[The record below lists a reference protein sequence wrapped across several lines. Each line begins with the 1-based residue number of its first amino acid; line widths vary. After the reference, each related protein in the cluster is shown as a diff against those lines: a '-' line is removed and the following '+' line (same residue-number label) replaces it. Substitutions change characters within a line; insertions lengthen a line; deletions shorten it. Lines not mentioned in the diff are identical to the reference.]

1 MRNEFDNEEF
11 EKTLAGFRDYRDR
24 YRKVEPL
31 RKEVEDLIYKM
42 DMIVQGLN
50 MQFKMHEAT
59 AKLCNTVMYDEMA
72 IVHEA
77 YKRKTHIHAG
87 VYFLIKKYKIVY
99 VGQSVNVIQ
108 RVRSHRSEGVK
119 DFDAYNFILCK
130 PEELNALE
138 SIYIHRFS
146 PEHNQNV
153 PIDFTSILASVSA
166 HDKRRYEKNV

>member
-1 MRNEFDNEEF
+1 
-11 EKTLAGFRDYRDR
+11 
-24 YRKVEPL
+24 
-31 RKEVEDLIYKM
+31 
-42 DMIVQGLN
+42 
-50 MQFKMHEAT
+50 
-59 AKLCNTVMYDEMA
+59 
-72 IVHEA
+72 
-77 YKRKTHIHAG
+77 
-87 VYFLIKKYKIVY
+87 KKHKIVY

-146 PEHNQNV
+146 PERNQNV

-166 HDKRRYEKNV
+166 HDKRR